1 MKAPISDIAFT
12 SSVKRA
18 QEKRGSRKA
27 CTRMERTGRQGP
39 WQDVITPELAE
50 FIAERDSLYQGN
62 CCL

>member
-1 MKAPISDIAFT
+1 MKAPISDIAYT

-27 CTRMERTGRQGP
+27 YARMERTGRQGP
-39 WQDVITPELAE
+39 WQDEIAPELAE
-50 FIAERDSLYQGN
+50 FNAERDSLYQGN